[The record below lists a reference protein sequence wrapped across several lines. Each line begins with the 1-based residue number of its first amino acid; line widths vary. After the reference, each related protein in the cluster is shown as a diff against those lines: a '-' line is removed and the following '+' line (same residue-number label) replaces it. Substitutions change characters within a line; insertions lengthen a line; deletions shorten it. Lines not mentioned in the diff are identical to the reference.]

1 MYNDEIN
8 ALKILLAQTD
18 YVALKV
24 AEAEM
29 YGEDTSEF
37 VEVIEKRRAWRCRI
51 NELEE
56 REVDVNEIK
65 RRYDAGEDF
74 EEIIKDYP
82 KLSNKE
88 IQDIKD
94 ELGIR

>member
-1 MYNDEIN
+1 MDKISEIN

-37 VEVIEKRRAWRCRI
+37 AVVIEQRREWRRKI
-51 NELEE
+51 NELES
-56 REVDVNEIK
+56 EVDG
-65 RRYDAGEDF
+65 DAETD
-74 EEIIKDYP
+74 EE
-82 KLSNKE
+82 
-88 IQDIKD
+88 
-94 ELGIR
+94 

>member
-1 MYNDEIN
+1 MEINEIQSEIN

-37 VEVIEKRRAWRCRI
+37 AAVIEQRREWRRKI

-56 REVDVNEIK
+56 VTENAD
-65 RRYDAGEDF
+65 
-74 EEIIKDYP
+74 
-82 KLSNKE
+82 
-88 IQDIKD
+88 
-94 ELGIR
+94 